1 MSNWYVYGKN
11 YETNREEFYG
21 IYDSYERA
29 IERIVTLYKIDE
41 QSVVYK
47 HKVMYWLKER

>member
-1 MSNWYVYGKN
+1 MRNYYVYGKN
-11 YETNREEFYG
+11 FETNKEDFYG

-41 QSVVYK
+41 RMAYK
-47 HKVMYWLKER
+47 YKVMYWVKER